1 MTKAGADDL
10 EAVRTIAAALEGFAG
25 PEQERILRWVREKVG
40 LPVSTTP
47 SSDTAR
53 QTREGAAASQD
64 SDTRP
69 VDLKSFVKAKDP
81 QSDIQ
86 FAATVAYYYGF
97 QAPEHQ
103 RKTAVTANDLQE
115 ACRLADRDRLVKPA
129 QTLINAH
136 AQGLLDKAGERGSY
150 AINTVG
156 ENLVAMALPAST
168 PSAKPARRRAPRA
181 GKPTPRKGR
190 PSERRVGRRGRK

>member
-25 PEQERILRWVREKVG
+25 PDQERILRWVREKLG
-40 LPVSTTP
+40 LPVSTAPPT
-47 SSDTAR
+47 DTTR
-53 QTREGAAASQD
+53 QAREGAATHV

-69 VDLKSFVKAKDP
+69 VDLKSFVEAKDP

-86 FAATVAYYYGF
+86 FAATVAYYYRF

-103 RKTAVTANDLQE
+103 RKTAVTATDLQE

-156 ENLVAMALPAST
+156 ENLVAMALPSRT

-181 GKPTPRKGR
+181 GKPAR
-190 PSERRVGRRGRK
+190 SRGRASKPRVARRRRK

>member
-1 MTKAGADDL
+1 MTKVGADDL

-47 SSDTAR
+47 HTDTTRQAR
-53 QTREGAAASQD
+53 ESAPPQD

-69 VDLKSFVKAKDP
+69 VDMKSFVKAKDP

-86 FAATVAYYYGF
+86 FAATVAYYYRF
-97 QAPEHQ
+97 QAPEPQ

-136 AQGLLDKAGERGSY
+136 GQGLLDKAGERGSY

-156 ENLVAMALPAST
+156 ENLVAMALPNSA
-168 PSAKPARRRAPRA
+168 PSAKPTRRRAPRA
-181 GKPTPRKGR
+181 GRPASKKGR
-190 PSERRVGRRGRK
+190 RSKPRVARRGRK

>member
-10 EAVRTIAAALEGFAG
+10 EAVRTIAAALEGFASSD
-25 PEQERILRWVREKVG
+25 QERILRWVREKVG
-40 LPVSTTP
+40 LSVA
-47 SSDTAR
+47 TAPPTDSIR
-53 QTREGAAASQD
+53 QIREGAAQQD
-64 SDTRP
+64 SDARP
-69 VDLKSFVKAKDP
+69 VDLKSFVKTKDP
-81 QSDIQ
+81 QTDIQ
-86 FAATVAYYYGF
+86 FAATVAYYYRF
-97 QAPEHQ
+97 QAPEPQ

-156 ENLVAMALPAST
+156 ENLVAMALPSSAGT
-168 PSAKPARRRAPRA
+168 SAKPARRKTPRA
-181 GKPTPRKGR
+181 GKPAPTKGR
-190 PSERRVGRRGRK
+190 GSKPRVGRRGRK

>member
-10 EAVRTIAAALEGFAG
+10 EAVRTIAAALEAFAG

-47 SSDTAR
+47 HTDPTRQAR
-53 QTREGAAASQD
+53 ESAALPD

-81 QSDIQ
+81 QSDVQ
-86 FAATVAYYYGF
+86 FAATVAYYYRF
-97 QAPEHQ
+97 QAPEPQ

-129 QTLINAH
+129 QTLINANG
-136 AQGLLDKAGERGSY
+136 QGLLDKAGERGSY

-156 ENLVAMALPAST
+156 ENLVAMALPNSA
-168 PSAKPARRRAPRA
+168 PSAKPTRRRTPRA
-181 GKPTPRKGR
+181 GRPASKKRRLSKP
-190 PSERRVGRRGRK
+190 RVARRGRK

>member
-1 MTKAGADDL
+1 MTKAGTDDL

-40 LPVSTTP
+40 LPV
-47 SSDTAR
+47 
-53 QTREGAAASQD
+53 AAAPPADATRQAREAAAPQG

-69 VDLKSFVKAKDP
+69 VDLKSFVKAKGP

-86 FAATVAYYYGF
+86 FAATVAYFYRF

-103 RKTAVTANDLQE
+103 RKTAVTASDLQE
-115 ACRLADRDRLVKPA
+115 ACRQADRDRLVKPA

-156 ENLVAMALPAST
+156 ENLVAMALPSST
-168 PSAKPARRRAPRA
+168 PSEKPARRSAARA
-181 GKPTPRKGR
+181 GKPAPRKGR
-190 PSERRVGRRGRK
+190 ATKPRVARRGRK